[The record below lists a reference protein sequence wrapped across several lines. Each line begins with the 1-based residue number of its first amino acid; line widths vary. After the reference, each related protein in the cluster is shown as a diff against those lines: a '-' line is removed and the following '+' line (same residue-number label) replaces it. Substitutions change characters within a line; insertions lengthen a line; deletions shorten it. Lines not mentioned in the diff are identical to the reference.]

1 MIVFQ
6 QPWAFVLL
14 PLPLLVTWLM
24 EAYHTPRAA
33 LRVSVFQQLVN
44 LTGHRP
50 ARGALILKRNVWQQL
65 GVLCSWVAIVTALA
79 QPVWLG
85 EPRIQQLPARDLML
99 AVDLSGS
106 MDSQDFVLQGQPPR
120 QRLAGVKK
128 VVAEFVAQRE
138 GDRLG
143 LIVFGNAPYL
153 QVPFTEDQPLFLELL
168 NEAQTRMAG
177 PKTMLGDAI
186 GLAVNHFSGS
196 DARGEGATNT
206 RRSSGYSAK
215 EKVLLLLTDGNDS
228 GSRVPPLDAAKVAAD
243 KGIVIHTIAVG
254 DPQAVGEEAMD
265 LAVLQGISAQTG
277 GVFFE
282 AQSGDQLRAVM
293 ETLETLE
300 PQLKDS
306 ISYRPQR
313 HLFFWPL
320 GIGLMLQ
327 LLVQCGLAVTRLKPG
342 ILPGAASEAAPLR
355 RHP

>member
-6 QPWAFVLL
+6 QPWAFVFL

-24 EAYHTPRAA
+24 GAYHTPRAA

-65 GVLCSWVAIVTALA
+65 GVLCSWVAIVAALA

-85 EPRIQQLPARDLML
+85 EPKVQQLPGRDLML

-106 MDSQDFVLQGQPPR
+106 MDSQDFVLRSQPPM
-120 QRLAGVKK
+120 QRLAGVKR
-128 VVAEFVAQRE
+128 VVMDFVAQRD

-153 QVPFTEDQPLFLELL
+153 QVPFTEDHQLFLDLL

-186 GLAVNHFSGS
+186 GLGVNHFRGS
-196 DARGEGATNT
+196 DASDTDATKAS
-206 RRSSGYSAK
+206 RSTGRTPK
-215 EKVLLLLTDGNDS
+215 QKVLLLLTDGNDS

-243 KGIVIHTIAVG
+243 NDIVIHTIAVG

-265 LAVLQGISAQTG
+265 MDSLKGISAQTG

-282 AQSGDQLRAVM
+282 AQSGDQLRTVM
-293 ETLETLE
+293 DELEKLE
-300 PQLKDS
+300 PQLNDS

-313 HLFFWPL
+313 QLFFWPL
-320 GIGLMLQ
+320 GLGLVVQ
-327 LLVQCGLAVTRLKPG
+327 LLVQCGLAGVHVKPG
-342 ILPGAASEAAPLR
+342 RVPGAATLPGR
-355 RHP
+355 Q